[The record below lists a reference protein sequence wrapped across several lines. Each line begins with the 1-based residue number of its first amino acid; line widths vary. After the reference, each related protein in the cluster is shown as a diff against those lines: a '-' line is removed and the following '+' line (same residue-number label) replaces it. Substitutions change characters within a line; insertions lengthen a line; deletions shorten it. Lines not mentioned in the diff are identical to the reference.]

1 MKFIIQLFGQYIMK
15 KILYFMFMLMLL
27 ISCQPSSSKTTIT
40 TDNYEKD
47 SKANVTFSGG
57 VNNGICVNCSQ

>member
-15 KILYFMFMLMLL
+15 KILYFMFILMLL
-27 ISCQPSSSKTTIT
+27 ISCQLRTSKTTIT

-47 SKANVTFSGG
+47 SKANVTFSGE
-57 VNNGICVNCSQ
+57 VNNGICINCSQ

>member
-15 KILYFMFMLMLL
+15 KILYFMFILMLL
-27 ISCQPSSSKTTIT
+27 ISCQLRTSKTTIT

-47 SKANVTFSGG
+47 SKANF
-57 VNNGICVNCSQ
+57 